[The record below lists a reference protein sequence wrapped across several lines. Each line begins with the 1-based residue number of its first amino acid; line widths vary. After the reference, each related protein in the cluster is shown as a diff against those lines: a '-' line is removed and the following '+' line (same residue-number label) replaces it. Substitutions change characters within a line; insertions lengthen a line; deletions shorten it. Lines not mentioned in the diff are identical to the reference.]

1 MKTLSSFIFVQ
12 FLVSM
17 TAWQKDKDSGNL
29 GEDINSEEYPE
40 NYIITIAN
48 KLGTPNLIFN
58 NLLNTNNN

>member
-1 MKTLSSFIFVQ
+1 
-12 FLVSM
+12 M